1 MVRLEQVHEMA
12 TALPAVEVGERYGN
26 RTWMVGGSAFAWERP
41 FSKADL
47 KRFGSVVPP
56 DGPIVAIAVDDL
68 GEKEALLQSDPVTFF
83 TISHF
88 DGYPAVLVHLRRARV
103 RAVRE
108 ALHDAWSGR
117 LSPPSTS

>member
-1 MVRLEQVHEMA
+1 MVTIDDVA
-12 TALPAVEVGERYGN
+12 ALAHAFPGVTEGTRWGH
-26 RTWMVGGSAFAWERP
+26 RTWQVGRSGFAWVRP

-117 LSPPSTS
+117 SSPPSTS